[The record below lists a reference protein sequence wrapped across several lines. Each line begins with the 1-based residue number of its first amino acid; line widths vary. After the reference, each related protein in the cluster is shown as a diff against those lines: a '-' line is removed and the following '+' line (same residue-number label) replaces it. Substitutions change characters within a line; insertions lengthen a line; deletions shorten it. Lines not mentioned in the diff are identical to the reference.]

1 MKEVKLAEVLSVPLK
16 FSKKI
21 LDNKLPVREAL
32 RALEES
38 GVTSEYK
45 GPFMSGVT
53 ASCILNDTIT
63 VNCFQETKQPDGTY
77 LITYVYKYIEEYSLA
92 LHIRV
97 LTSAIKRKLKYHKY
111 DDGAKVKIKGNLDMY
126 ISGPISFDSDDD
138 FLPDKMAN
146 IGVAITII
154 DFL

>member
-21 LDNKLPVREAL
+21 LDNKLPVREAV

-63 VNCFQETKQPDGTY
+63 VNLPFISDVMPSMTLL
-77 LITYVYKYIEEYSLA
+77 LILQLGICIFSVKHRT
-92 LHIRV
+92 HI
-97 LTSAIKRKLKYHKY
+97 L
-111 DDGAKVKIKGNLDMY
+111 
-126 ISGPISFDSDDD
+126 
-138 FLPDKMAN
+138 
-146 IGVAITII
+146 
-154 DFL
+154 